1 MAQTVTTRRRTPWQR
16 TKRAVRRYR
25 EVILIILTLAMS
37 IAFLFYG
44 YIAALMLETQH
55 AGWFGHGY

>member
-1 MAQTVTTRRRTPWQR
+1 MAQSVTTRHRNAWQR
-16 TKRAVRRYR
+16 TTRAIRRYR
-25 EVILIILTLAMS
+25 EVILIVLTLAMS
-37 IAFLFYG
+37 LAFLFYG